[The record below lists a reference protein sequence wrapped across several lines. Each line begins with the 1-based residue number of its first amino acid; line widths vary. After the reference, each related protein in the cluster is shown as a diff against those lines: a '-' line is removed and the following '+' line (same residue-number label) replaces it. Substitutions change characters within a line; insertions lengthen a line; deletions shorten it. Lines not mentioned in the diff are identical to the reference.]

1 MSLLLQALQKAS
13 KDRDNNTD
21 NAPVDGAA
29 ADDDLTLEPLPEPRL
44 NDESVPANDRVA
56 DPTPTPDDAAD
67 VMRANEVP
75 SYTALDWAR
84 EHYML
89 TFLAGAVLFAIV
101 YGLYVYVQISNP
113 GWLRSTPVPVSVP
126 VQTVIS
132 PLPAPVDESP
142 RISGLPAVAETAEP
156 PGEASTM
163 LTDAS
168 GDSAEPTGRPVSTA
182 SSTAPR
188 NTAPGN
194 IAPRTGAVA
203 PTAQGS
209 PRVKRPALSAA
220 QSTTTVRANSSSD
233 VSSRLD
239 SEGIEIIEIP
249 VGPSVAAL
257 PDRAAT
263 ANRANIEVQA
273 QDGAFSQ
280 IDPVL
285 MMAYEALQL
294 GQYDKAGTLYSE
306 VLSRNPDN
314 IDAMLGLAA
323 IAWKQD
329 RPTVASRYYG
339 RVLEMEPRNT
349 HAQAGLIAILGN
361 ADPIAAE
368 TKLKQLIDREPS
380 GFLYFTLGNLYAERR
395 LWSQAQRA
403 YFQAHQLQPE
413 NSDYAFNLA
422 VGLEHLGQAR
432 PALDYYRK
440 ALDLSFRSGR
450 ANFDQT
456 LAIER
461 VGQLSAR
468 VE

>member
-21 NAPVDGAA
+21 SAPVDGAA
-29 ADDDLTLEPLPEPRL
+29 SDDDLTLEPLPEPRL
-44 NDESVPANDRVA
+44 NDEAMPANDLAA
-56 DPTPTPDDAAD
+56 DPSPTPDDAAD
-67 VMRANEVP
+67 VMRANEIP

-89 TFLAGAVLFAIV
+89 TFLAGAVLFAIF
-101 YGLYVYVQISNP
+101 YGLYVYVQVSNP
-113 GWLRSTPVPVSVP
+113 GWLRSTPAPVSTP

-132 PLPAPVDESP
+132 PLPAPLDESP
-142 RISGLPAVAETAEP
+142 RISGLPAAADTIDP

-163 LTDAS
+163 VADSRGDTDEQTAHQTN
-168 GDSAEPTGRPVSTA
+168 GAGSTA
-182 SSTAPR
+182 LH
-188 NTAPGN
+188 
-194 IAPRTGAVA
+194 TGAVA
-203 PTAQGS
+203 PPAQAT
-209 PRVKRPALSAA
+209 PQVRRPVLSAA
-220 QSTTTVRANSSSD
+220 QPTTTAVAAQP
-233 VSSRLD
+233 SRNVASQLD

-249 VGPSVAAL
+249 SGPSVAAL
-257 PDRAAT
+257 PDRAST
-263 ANRANIEVQA
+263 TNPTDIEVQA
-273 QDGAFSQ
+273 QDGAFSR

-306 VLSRNPDN
+306 VLSREPDN

-323 IAWKQD
+323 IAWKQG
-329 RPTVASRYYG
+329 RPTVASRFYG
-339 RVLEMEPRNT
+339 RVLEMEPRNP

-380 GFLYFTLGNLYAERR
+380 GFLYFTLGNLYAERS
-395 LWSQAQRA
+395 LWSQAQHA

-450 ANFDQT
+450 ANFDQK